1 MTALEKL
8 KLEHLEAFNEDG
20 FPIFCPHYFEYLDR
34 PPYCGDSDYG
44 DANKRCTDCWN
55 REIPEEKE
63 DKPAMELK
71 IKDSASLNMIVEA
84 LTRNGYHLEIST
96 KWKEWPQNGIDYFC
110 VLVKEKEDV

>member
-8 KLEHLEAFNEDG
+8 KLEHLEEFDEDG
-20 FPIFCPHYFEYLDR
+20 FPICCPHYFEYLDR
-34 PPYCGDSDYG
+34 PPYCEDSDYG
-44 DANKRCTDCWN
+44 STRERCTSCWN

-84 LTRNGYHLEIST
+84 LTRNAYHLEIAT
-96 KWKEWPQNGIDYFC
+96 KWKEWPQSGIDYFC
-110 VLVKEKEDV
+110 VLVKEEEEV

>member
-96 KWKEWPQNGIDYFC
+96 NWKEWPLSGIDYFC
-110 VLVKEKEDV
+110 VLVKEKEDL